1 MKRIFLICCILLL
14 FHLSCTDEYDN
25 RIPLYPVKLN
35 LDLTYKDKELKAILS
50 YKEYTDKNI
59 NHTQN
64 EKRGF
69 GGILVVHT
77 TNNENQYVAFDRA
90 CPHEA
95 QANIVVEVDEDVRFA
110 TCPQCGSKYE
120 IGILGTGGLHEGIS
134 EYGLRRY
141 NTILSG
147 NMLYV
152 RNY

>member
-1 MKRIFLICCILLL
+1 MKRIFFICCLLL
-14 FHLSCTDEYDN
+14 LSHLSCTDEQDN
-25 RIPLYPVKLN
+25 RIPLYPVYLN
-35 LDLTYKDKELKAILS
+35 LDLTYKDKELKTIPS

-59 NHTQN
+59 NHTQK

-69 GGILVVHT
+69 GGVLVVHT
-77 TNNENQYVAFDRA
+77 MFGEYVAFDRA

-95 QANIVVEVDEDVRFA
+95 QANIVVEVDEGDITFA

-120 IGILGTGGLHEGIS
+120 IGLLGTGSPHEGVS

-141 NTILSG
+141 NTIISG
-147 NMLYV
+147 DKLYI